1 MRLIRLAARLTA
13 RLTTLGAA
21 ALLSLGAGNPPAGP
35 HPNWLNTVS
44 VSPNGG
50 HLLGNPGAP
59 VKLVE
64 YISYTCPHCAHFQ
77 RQSEVAM
84 RLAYIQSGKVQVEVR
99 HLIRDPI
106 DMTVA
111 MLTNCGAPSRFFANH
126 NLFLLN
132 QDRWIGRM
140 ADATAAQRARWI
152 TGDNGARMRAIASD
166 YGFYAMME
174 QRGYDRPTLDRC
186 LADMPTA
193 NRIAAQT
200 VEAGKLG
207 VQGTPGFLLN
217 GVLLAGTY
225 DWQALNLQLE
235 ARF

>member
-1 MRLIRLAARLTA
+1 MTMRSIRLAALA
-13 RLTTLGAA
+13 AA
-21 ALLSLGAGNPPAGP
+21 ALLSLGAGKPAASAP
-35 HPNWLNTVS
+35 HANWLTTVS
-44 VSPNGG
+44 VSPSGG
-50 HLLGNPGAP
+50 HLLGNPAAK

-77 RQSEVAM
+77 KQSEVAM

-111 MLTNCGAPSRFFANH
+111 MLTNCGAPSRFFGNH
-126 NLFLLN
+126 SLFLLN
-132 QDRWIGRM
+132 QDGWIGRA
-140 ADATAAQRARWI
+140 ADASPAQRARWT
-152 TGDNGARMRAIASD
+152 TGDNASRFRAIAHD
-166 YGFYAMME
+166 YGFYTMME

-186 LADMPTA
+186 LADAAMA
-193 NRIAAQT
+193 RRIAAQT
-200 VEAGKLG
+200 AQANKDG
-207 VQGTPGFLLN
+207 VPGTPGFLID

-225 DWQALNLQLE
+225 DWESLNTQLE